1 MMQDTR
7 SFREIWLSLNL
18 VERMELKRSIVK
30 AEVVSE
36 KTVRNWAYR
45 ERYPLS
51 MSIRLKATKV
61 VEKFMGCKMSHVTL
75 FPYRA
80 KTQ

>member
-7 SFREIWLSLNL
+7 SFREIWEALNL
-18 VERMELKRSIVK
+18 VERMELKRMLVNK
-30 AEVVSE
+30 NVVSE

-45 ERYPLS
+45 ERYPIS
-51 MSIRLKATKV
+51 ISIRLKATKV
-61 VEKFMGCKMSHVTL
+61 VEKFMGCKMSHITL
-75 FPYRA
+75 FPCR